1 MLDIEAQLAKMEGL
15 NGATDVVVGTDRLE
29 TTGDNRCAEE
39 DVNENHNKN
48 HHDRSDKLKQCCELT
63 CALQDSLKKGTGL
76 LSTSNV
82 KQQTDNL
89 IKGKKDE
96 DDLEPLPVRVTP
108 ALYTYSNPEKNT
120 RVGSESPAGLSD
132 DDSNSCSTNSST
144 LHGKQSKSLLEQLLI
159 EIPNDH
165 SGTAAVATT
174 TTTTTA
180 AASHSPATRSSM
192 RTRNAALNKVGGAA
206 DELHSPPIGRPARHH
221 ASAQPAPTAKR
232 KRNESDGS
240 GHGGGGATAAAATG
254 AETEGGKK
262 KVARKAAAQ
271 TNVGGAVAADQEH
284 TGVKT
289 RHHDVVA
296 GKATTALAVNSVKK

>member
-15 NGATDVVVGTDRLE
+15 NGATDVVVGSESDRLE

-89 IKGKKDE
+89 IKGKKDD

-132 DDSNSCSTNSST
+132 EDSNSCSTNSST

-159 EIPNDH
+159 
-165 SGTAAVATT
+165 G
-174 TTTTTA
+174 
-180 AASHSPATRSSM
+180 
-192 RTRNAALNKVGGAA
+192 
-206 DELHSPPIGRPARHH
+206 
-221 ASAQPAPTAKR
+221 
-232 KRNESDGS
+232 
-240 GHGGGGATAAAATG
+240 
-254 AETEGGKK
+254 
-262 KVARKAAAQ
+262 
-271 TNVGGAVAADQEH
+271 
-284 TGVKT
+284 
-289 RHHDVVA
+289 
-296 GKATTALAVNSVKK
+296 